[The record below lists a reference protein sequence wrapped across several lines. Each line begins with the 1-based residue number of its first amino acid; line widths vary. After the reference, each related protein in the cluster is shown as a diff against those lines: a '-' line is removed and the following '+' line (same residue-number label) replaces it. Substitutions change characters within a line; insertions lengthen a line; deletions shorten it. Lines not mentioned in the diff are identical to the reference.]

1 MQPAINLLD
10 ELPEI
15 RPFPETAGRIVAACN
30 RGDSTA
36 QELCGII
43 QCDAAITLKLLKIAN
58 SSVYGMS
65 GRVTSLQRAV
75 VVLGFRAVRNLAL
88 AAAAEDVFTSDGG
101 TLGQTLWKHSLACA
115 SVATL
120 LAKAD
125 RVSAEEAFLAGIVHD
140 AGKLIL
146 FDAYGENYL
155 EVAGGLP
162 SEQRIA
168 AERERFGTDHQEL
181 GLRCADEWGLPMEV
195 ADAISNHHDPLDA
208 EDFRGLVDVITVAN
222 GLAQHWGVG
231 GLDAR
236 EIDVERMV
244 HQSPLSLKLDDLT
257 ELQERSLEGFDTLQ
271 ASFAN

>member
-231 GLDAR
+231 GFDAR

>member
-244 HQSPLSLKLDDLT
+244 HQSPLNLKLDDLT